1 MQISTV
7 FLFLGRR
14 IVVILPPSQLQ
25 QVPIGVIDPVGRGQ
39 LHRPLPFRLLN
50 LPVFNVQLDLALLCI
65 AAAPHLDGE
74 DFVLQAA
81 VLQLLKVLVHDQ
93 DGLARVRASPETFRV
108 AADVRVQVEAFGLLL
123 QHHESETGEGGIVSG
138 L

>member
-1 MQISTV
+1 M
-7 FLFLGRR
+7 
-14 IVVILPPSQLQ
+14 
-25 QVPIGVIDPVGRGQ
+25 IDPVGRGQ